1 MSPPGPWIPAP
12 LQALLY
18 LRAPGAFLE
27 RCRRRFGDVF
37 VMRVPMTGAVVLV
50 AAPEE
55 VRRIFTGDPA
65 VVLGGA
71 ANDILAPLL
80 GTRSVMLLD
89 GADHR
94 RQRRL
99 LTPPFQS
106 ERMAAWTPTIQAA
119 VDQEVARLPVGRP
132 FVLHPHM
139 QRLTLEVLLRVVFGV
154 DDAQDGAS
162 VRALCD
168 ALETLLSHQE
178 PGLRSLWM
186 VPALQRS
193 LLGLS
198 PWVSFQ
204 RDRQA
209 ADDLLYAR
217 IDRRRRELAAG
228 APARADVLD
237 GLLAARD
244 EAGAPM
250 SAQEIHDALITL
262 LIAGHETTAT
272 MLCWAFDLI
281 LGDARVHARLLAEIR
296 GADGPGATLPYLEAT
311 LKEVLR
317 LRPVIP
323 APGRRLAAPMTVGG
337 HALAAGTMVLPT
349 AYLTHRDPEHFP
361 EPDAFQP
368 ERFLGGKKHD
378 PHAWFPFGG
387 GPRRCLGASFAMHEM
402 KIVVAALLDRVRLR
416 KVDARPA
423 PMVLRGFTLAPGRG
437 AEVIVDA
444 GPA

>member
-18 LRAPGAFLE
+18 LRGPGAFLE
-27 RCRRRFGDVF
+27 RCQRRFGDVF
-37 VMRVPMTGAVVLV
+37 TMRVPMTGEVVLV

-55 VRRIFTGDPA
+55 VRRVFTGDPA

-71 ANDILAPLL
+71 ANEILAPLL

-89 GADHR
+89 GAAHR

-99 LTPPFQS
+99 LSPPFQG
-106 ERMAAWTPTIQAA
+106 ERMAAWTPTIAAA
-119 VDQEVARLPVGRP
+119 VEQEVARLPVGRP
-132 FVLHPHM
+132 FSLHPHM

-154 DDAQDGAS
+154 DEEEGAS

-168 ALETLLSHQE
+168 ALETLLAHQA

-186 VPALQRS
+186 VPALQRE

-204 RDRQA
+204 RDREA
-209 ADDLLYAR
+209 ADALLYAR
-217 IDRRRRELAAG
+217 IDRRRREREAG

-244 EAGAPM
+244 DDGAPM
-250 SAQEIHDALITL
+250 SSQEVHDALITL

-281 LGDARVHARLLAEIR
+281 LGDPRVHERLLAEIR
-296 GADGPGATLPYLEAT
+296 GAEAGAALPYLEAT

-323 APGRRLAAPMTVGG
+323 APGRRLAAPLTVGG
-337 HALAAGTMVLPT
+337 HELAAGTMVLPT
-349 AYLTHRDPEHFP
+349 AYLTHRSPEHFAD
-361 EPDAFQP
+361 PDSFQP
-368 ERFLGGKKHD
+368 ERFLGKKLD

-402 KIVVAALLDRVRLR
+402 KVVVAALLDRVRLR
-416 KVDARPA
+416 KVHPRPA

-444 GPA
+444 A